1 MLIQVG
7 RWLPSIFVVAAF
19 GPYLGE
25 TGLKLEHV
33 LVYSTGTVCLLTV
46 PRDKGARLWGPLTKS
61 MELWTLLFVLYTL
74 GLLWR
79 LAAGLG
85 DIDPTR
91 VLAAIE
97 HHFQP
102 LTIVA
107 ASVAMLRQLP
117 QTDREIA
124 ALRAM
129 RVLVLA
135 LALNSLLILHGLAID
150 NFDMFGHWLPPGGGE
165 PDSVW
170 NLSMQMGR
178 YGGIFNQ
185 PFESGLTYSL
195 GLLAWQYRSTRR
207 RNGLIDYLL
216 LLCLVFG
223 GIISVSKVFILIG
236 APLFV
241 LTTIGSRSIRRILN
255 WRFAL
260 VASFSV
266 FTAASVSALW
276 SGLDYFLRLFR
287 PDADH
292 DLIDLYTAN
301 RFGSSDTQV
310 QDYFGWIFAHS
321 PLFGV
326 GFAPFEV
333 VDNGFLAAFAGAGLL
348 GLVTFLCFLYVLLR
362 FSIRTIP
369 RGGERT
375 FAITSVLLMIG
386 GCVGAPS
393 FTINR
398 ASTVF
403 WALLGWTGLLRLD
416 SSKCRT

>member
-19 GPYLGE
+19 GPYLGD

-33 LVYSTGTVCLLTV
+33 LVYGAGIVCFLTV
-46 PRDKGARLWGPLTKS
+46 PRDKAARLWGPLTQS
-61 MELWTLLFVLYTL
+61 MGLWTLLLALYAL

-79 LAAGLG
+79 LVGALG
-85 DIDPTR
+85 DIDPAR

-97 HHFQP
+97 HHIQP
-102 LTIVA
+102 LVIVA

-117 QTDREIA
+117 QSDREIA

-135 LALNSLLILHGLAID
+135 LAVNSALILYGLATD
-150 NFDMFGHWLPPGGGE
+150 DFDMFGHWLPPGGVE

-170 NLSMQMGR
+170 SLSMQMGR

-185 PFESGLTYSL
+185 PFESGLAYSL
-195 GLLAWQYRSTRR
+195 GLFAWQYRATRR
-207 RNGLIDYLL
+207 RNGVVGYLL

-223 GIISVSKVFILIG
+223 GVISVSKVFILVG

-241 LTTIGSRSIRRILN
+241 LTTIGSRSRRRILN

-260 VASFSV
+260 IASFSV
-266 FTAASVSALW
+266 LTAASVSSLW
-276 SGLDYFLRLFR
+276 SGLDFFLRLFR
-287 PDADH
+287 PDEGH

-310 QDYFGWIFAHS
+310 QDYFGWILAHA

-333 VDNGFLAAFAGAGLL
+333 VDNGFLAAFAGAGFL
-348 GLVTFLCFLYVLLR
+348 GLVTFFCFLYVLLR
-362 FSIRTIP
+362 FSIRTVP
-369 RGGERT
+369 RGSERT
-375 FAITSVLLMIG
+375 FAIASVLLMIG

-403 WALLGWTGLLRLD
+403 WALLAWTALSRLENV
-416 SSKCRT
+416 